1 MTLKP
6 QVTRGQLSAAGLR
19 IGIVVSRFNNF
30 ITDRLLAGA
39 LEALE
44 QAGADEKQIE
54 IVRVPGSLEIA
65 LAAKKLAATGRVDS
79 IICIGC
85 VLRGET
91 SHYDYVCSETARGIQ
106 IAQLDTGV
114 PMAFCVLTCDTLE
127 QAIDRAGLKS
137 GNKGY
142 DAGMGAVEMAQLSIK
157 LARKPASQARASAQ
171 NFREARRQAAA
182 RKAMTL
188 RRKSREFALQM
199 LFEWDMAHQKPKQ
212 IEQHFWKQAR
222 AADSTRKFADQ
233 LFEGAVAQAAAN
245 DALVGKLSEN
255 WKFERLAAVDRNILR
270 LAIYEFKSGTAPV
283 KVVIDEALELA
294 KKFSSAEAPA
304 FLNGILDAAQKKLEG

>member
-157 LARKPASQARASAQ
+157 LARKLASGCASAQ
-171 NFREARRQAAA
+171 NFREARHQAAA